1 MQSNG
6 LEFRLAKCKQQ
17 QFLFEAEKDRLA
29 QGLSKVPLAEI
40 SHFLAAIVVRI
51 LTAAVGQWS

>member
-17 QFLFEAEKDRLA
+17 QFLYEAEKDRLVE
-29 QGLSKVPLAEI
+29 GLSHAPLTAI
-40 SHFLAAIVVRI
+40 SHFMTAIVVRI
-51 LTAAVGQWS
+51 LTVVVSRWA